1 MRFRVLQIV
10 SFVFV
15 ISLIVTAASLPL
27 EWIGYRVSL
36 AYHISTQTTASWI
49 RDHVIDFWISFPLFA
64 VCACVLLADHKAY
77 KNGGFTLGV
86 LLCRLPCFVFLQPV
100 VIDPLYNDFYPLKDK
115 ELESKILSLAD
126 RYSKPCL

>member
-36 AYHISTQTTASWI
+36 AYHISTQTAASWI

-64 VCACVLLADHKAY
+64 VCVLVFYWLITKHT

-86 LLCRLPCFVFLQPV
+86 LLCRLPCFVFPAAGR
-100 VIDPLYNDFYPLKDK
+100 D
-115 ELESKILSLAD
+115 
-126 RYSKPCL
+126 